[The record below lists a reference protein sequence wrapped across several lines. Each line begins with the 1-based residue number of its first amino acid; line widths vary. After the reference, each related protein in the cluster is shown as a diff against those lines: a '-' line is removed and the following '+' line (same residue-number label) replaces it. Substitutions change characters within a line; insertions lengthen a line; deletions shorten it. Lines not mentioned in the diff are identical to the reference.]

1 VDFFTSDT
9 HFGHKNIITFCSR
22 PFETIDEMND
32 NLIKNWNDM
41 VKPTDRVFVVGDVFL
56 CKPKEAEKY
65 IKALN
70 GYKILILGNHDRSPE
85 TMLSVGFDECHH
97 KYTYEMPNGASVLL
111 QHYPIPE
118 LLYGNH
124 EFLIHGHV
132 HDKPRFRGKKVNVC
146 TDIWGYK
153 PIPLSVIEDYMESH
167 KEKTNEKFEMQIED
181 GMLNINLKISIED
194 FIGLSRHINNNINKY
209 KNKTRRK

>member
-22 PFETIDEMND
+22 PFETVKEMNSG
-32 NLIKNWNDM
+32 LIKNWND
-41 VKPTDRVFVVGDVFL
+41 VVQPTDRVFVVGDVFL
-56 CKPKEAEKY
+56 CKSKEAEKY

-85 TMLSVGFDECHH
+85 TMLSVGFDECHYE
-97 KYTYEMPNGASVLL
+97 YTYEMPSGAPVLL
-111 QHYPIPE
+111 RHYPIPE

-132 HDKPRFRGKKVNVC
+132 HDEPRFRGKKVNVC
-146 TDIWGYK
+146 TDIWDYK

-167 KEKTNEKFEMQIED
+167 KEKTNEQFEMQIED
-181 GMLNINLKISIED
+181 GMLDINLKISIDD
-194 FIGLSRHINNNINKY
+194 FAGLSRHINNNINNY
-209 KNKTRRK
+209 KNKKRRK